1 MNPESFSSLP
11 EGQWLLQQ
19 VQTAFPNC
27 PAEEQPDGVAILC
40 TIRQTIGH
48 PPLFRECILF
58 FQQHPQHPW
67 ERWMLPFLCMN
78 VSVLGS
84 CGSRFIRL
92 GLHGIHKILLEKLEK
107 LLKKENASCIFL

>member
-27 PAEEQPDGVAILC
+27 SADEQLDGVAILC

-78 VSVLGS
+78 VYEWQTFWAAVEAVLSASACTESTKS
-84 CGSRFIRL
+84 CS
-92 GLHGIHKILLEKLEK
+92 K
-107 LLKKENASCIFL
+107 N

>member
-27 PAEEQPDGVAILC
+27 SADEQLDGVAILC

-67 ERWMLPFLCMN
+67 ERWMLPCLCMN
-78 VSVLGS
+78 VSEWQTFWAAVEAVLSASACTESTKS
-84 CGSRFIRL
+84 CS
-92 GLHGIHKILLEKLEK
+92 K
-107 LLKKENASCIFL
+107 N

>member
-67 ERWMLPFLCMN
+67 ERWMRPFLCMN
-78 VSVLGS
+78 VSEWQTFWAAVEAVLSASACTESTKS
-84 CGSRFIRL
+84 CS
-92 GLHGIHKILLEKLEK
+92 K
-107 LLKKENASCIFL
+107 N

>member
-1 MNPESFSSLP
+1 MNPEIFSSLP

-27 PAEEQPDGVAILC
+27 PANEQPDGVAILC

-48 PPLFRECILF
+48 PPLFRECISF

-78 VSVLGS
+78 VSEWQTFWAAVEAVLSASACTESTKS
-84 CGSRFIRL
+84 CS
-92 GLHGIHKILLEKLEK
+92 K
-107 LLKKENASCIFL
+107 N

>member
-27 PAEEQPDGVAILC
+27 SADEQLDGVAILC

-67 ERWMLPFLCMN
+67 KRWMLPFLCMN
-78 VSVLGS
+78 VSEWQTFWAAVEAVLSASACTESTKS
-84 CGSRFIRL
+84 CS
-92 GLHGIHKILLEKLEK
+92 K
-107 LLKKENASCIFL
+107 N

>member
-27 PAEEQPDGVAILC
+27 SADEQLDGVAILC

-48 PPLFRECILF
+48 PPLFRECISF

-78 VSVLGS
+78 VSEWQTFWSAVEAVLSASACTESTKS
-84 CGSRFIRL
+84 CS
-92 GLHGIHKILLEKLEK
+92 K
-107 LLKKENASCIFL
+107 N

>member
-27 PAEEQPDGVAILC
+27 PADKQLDGVAILC

-67 ERWMLPFLCMN
+67 ERWMLPFLSMN
-78 VSVLGS
+78 VSEWQTFWAAVEAVLSASACTESTKS
-84 CGSRFIRL
+84 CS
-92 GLHGIHKILLEKLEK
+92 K
-107 LLKKENASCIFL
+107 N

>member
-27 PAEEQPDGVAILC
+27 SADEQLDGVAILC

-78 VSVLGS
+78 VSEWQTFWAAVKAVLSASACTESTKS
-84 CGSRFIRL
+84 CS
-92 GLHGIHKILLEKLEK
+92 K
-107 LLKKENASCIFL
+107 N